1 MLKTMG
7 YHSLENLFNSL
18 KMIENVAMSINN
30 RKMILSD

>member
-1 MLKTMG
+1 MLREMG
-7 YHSLENLFNSL
+7 YHSLESLFNNL

>member
-1 MLKTMG
+1 MLREMG
-7 YHSLENLFNSL
+7 YHSLESLFNSL